1 MRKLVI
7 WSVAVL
13 AVIASAAVASAAAGG
28 GGKESKF
35 SIYLS
40 HGVGQYEL
48 GKVGPGDDYLP
59 LFPGLGEISEIGGG
73 AEYNMAMAEDYQM
86 ALSFDFR
93 AGNFKA
99 EPTSTAPAGTPD
111 EKITSSAWKVRLG
124 GDRTGKIGDRFS
136 WFMGPGLEY
145 GSGKAKDEAATTVEG
160 EPTNSFGISGR
171 VGGVMMINPQVGI
184 RGQIGDTFGMASV
197 KDGGGK
203 DTWWY
208 SSFESAW
215 GIQFAF
221 GGK

>member
-13 AVIASAAVASAAAGG
+13 AIAASAAVASAAAGG
-28 GGKESKF
+28 GSKESKF

-40 HGVGQYEL
+40 HGTGEYEA
-48 GKVGPGDDYLP
+48 GKVGPADDYLP
-59 LFPGLGEISEIGGG
+59 GVTSLGEIGGG

-93 AGNFKA
+93 AGNFKE
-99 EPTSTAPAGTPD
+99 EPTSTAPAGTPTI
-111 EKITSSAWKVRLG
+111 KTTSSAWKVRLG
-124 GDRTGKIGDRFS
+124 GDRTGKIGDRFT
-136 WFMGPGLEY
+136 WYMGPGLEY
-145 GSGKAKDEAATTVEG
+145 GSGKAKQEAATTVES
-160 EPTNSFGISGR
+160 EKTNRYGINGR
-171 VGGVMMINPQVGI
+171 LGGVMMINPQVGI
-184 RGQIGDTFGMASV
+184 RGQIGNSFGMASV

-203 DTWWY
+203 DTWWT
-208 SSFESAW
+208 STFESAW